1 MPTPKS
7 KKKTTQKTVKKK
19 AEVKQ
24 GPGKGR
30 QGASS
35 ASRYTV
41 DSMPERALADM
52 AAAPVPRATASGQR
66 AGIPSPS
73 TRSYGGDYTGVDAT
87 TAVSRATARQ
97 NGELAP
103 ISGGLDDAETE
114 GEMQV
119 QSDFDPLG
127 DPAPIDAEIEPGDAM
142 LLAEEQEL
150 ARREVRGAV
159 RHDGVSA
166 PTNSAPVAALSAP
179 EASGVPYSLL
189 EPSIRISL
197 ELSDGTMTMPAIRVL
212 PGAYG
217 VTILLPLSDDGVT
230 FIPKPGSSVTVG
242 HNNER
247 WPCYFPGTYFEWPEL
262 QCMGLVFVRSD
273 DDDPETA

>member
-1 MPTPKS
+1 L
-7 KKKTTQKTVKKK
+7 
-19 AEVKQ
+19 
-24 GPGKGR
+24 G
-30 QGASS
+30 
-35 ASRYTV
+35 
-41 DSMPERALADM
+41 
-52 AAAPVPRATASGQR
+52 
-66 AGIPSPS
+66 
-73 TRSYGGDYTGVDAT
+73 
-87 TAVSRATARQ
+87 
-97 NGELAP
+97 P
-103 ISGGLDDAETE
+103 ISGGLDDAEAE
-114 GEMQV
+114 SEMQV

-127 DPAPIDAEIEPGDAM
+127 APAPVDAEIEPGDAM

-150 ARREVRGAV
+150 GRRKQGTA
-159 RHDGVSA
+159 RHDGVSV
-166 PTNSAPVAALSAP
+166 PTVDALMSTALAAP

-189 EPSIRISL
+189 EPSIRVSL

-242 HNNER
+242 HNDKR

-262 QCMGLVFVRSD
+262 QCMGLVFVRRD